1 MTKRDVKA
9 LNKFKGFDKTKRAD
23 FTGNKNFNNTRKKR
37 NFAEN
42 SKFNTK
48 ASLRKKAAGTSAE
61 VENANSVGDDGDY
74 VKPENRVDRLRGR
87 NAVNEA
93 LSAGRPIEKL
103 WLNKN
108 STFDIGLQRLIS
120 KAKAAGVVIVETD
133 TKALERLG
141 GRNHQ
146 GIVAQVAVKDYLD
159 FDELLKKG
167 TSDEQIVESPTDEI
181 SAEVSADTQKQSSR
195 QPLVIMLDQIND
207 PHNLG
212 AVLRVAD
219 CLQATAVVVS
229 KHRACT
235 LDATV
240 ARTSAGAIE
249 NVDCCKVTNIGQ
261 AIEKLKENGYWT
273 IALDMNGENLY
284 SSTALRKLVND
295 KLALVIGNEGA
306 GISPSVRAKCDLV
319 LSIPMYGQVNSLN
332 ASVALAI
339 VSYEIERLRNFAQ

>member
-23 FTGNKNFNNTRKKR
+23 FTGNKNFKNTRKKR

-48 ASLRKKAAGTSAE
+48 ASLRKRAAGTSAE
-61 VENANSVGDDGDY
+61 VETANSVGDDGDY

-167 TSDEQIVESPTDEI
+167 TR
-181 SAEVSADTQKQSSR
+181 VSADTQKQSSR

>member
-9 LNKFKGFDKTKRAD
+9 LNKFKSFDKTKRAD
-23 FTGNKNFNNTRKKR
+23 FTGNKNFKNTRKKR

-48 ASLRKKAAGTSAE
+48 ASLRKRAAGTSAE
-61 VENANSVGDDGDY
+61 VETANSVGDDGDY

-167 TSDEQIVESPTDEI
+167 TR
-181 SAEVSADTQKQSSR
+181 VSADTQKQSSR

-306 GISPSVRAKCDLV
+306 GISPSVRSKCDLV